1 MSFRETF
8 TRDENKDEVQYDDS
22 AFFTFGGTMLLVGI
36 LTLLILIYQ
45 RIYYSQPFLN
55 KSKYKNCECQ
65 PCVDRTIVHYKKVK
79 AKKQNFTF
87 YFMILCVFGLCYLFT
102 LSYGEIVKNT
112 DTFKSFN
119 PYDILEI
126 DIGATEKEIKKAYK
140 RLAIKYHP
148 DKNQNNPQAKAMF
161 ILVAK
166 AHEALT
172 DEVARKNFEMYGN
185 PDGPGSM
192 RLAVGLPSFVLNKK
206 NHMPILI
213 IFLLIV
219 VVIIPVSVWFWY
231 TNSQKYDDNGMYHGN
246 IAAFKEFLN
255 QNILLKQMPFVLG
268 TAAEYMILRIKKDE
282 EVELSKMYKN
292 FVDIMPKHN
301 KQKIPPQNLK
311 AICLIYAYLN
321 NYPLN
326 NELFGKDIEYILSKA
341 PFLITN
347 MMEMANKLTFL
358 HYNVDPRFPNFGY
371 NCIKTI
377 IEFSQQIHQAIPM
390 QASTLLQ
397 LPHFNEA
404 RIKNLKSNK
413 ECPKNFGQFSNPL
426 QNFNNGL
433 TLFLDLS
440 KEEQLAILKLE
451 FNDEEITEIMK
462 AIEFIPKY
470 DIKVDVFVEGFEEIL
485 VEDLMTIKITI
496 TRTNLEEGQVNIYS
510 LIS

>member
-8 TRDENKDEVQYDDS
+8 TRDEAKDDIQYDDS

-36 LTLLILIYQ
+36 ITLLVLIWK
-45 RIYYSQPFLN
+45 RIFYEQPFLD
-55 KSKYKNCECQ
+55 KHKYKNCECK
-65 PCVDRTIVHYKKVK
+65 PCQERMSIHFKKVK
-79 AKKQNFTF
+79 AKKHNVTF
-87 YFMILCVFGLCYLFT
+87 YFMIICVIGLCYLFT

-126 DIGATEKEIKKAYK
+126 EIGASNKDIKMAYK
-140 RLAIKYHP
+140 KLAVKYHP
-148 DKNQNNPQAKAMF
+148 DKNQNNPQAKARF
-161 ILVAK
+161 ILTTK
-166 AHEALT
+166 AYEALT

-219 VVIIPVSVWFWY
+219 IVIIPVSVWFWY

-268 TAAEYMILRIKKDE
+268 TAAEYMVLKITKDE
-282 EVELSKMYKN
+282 EVELSKIYKQ
-292 FVDIMPKHN
+292 FSEIMPKHN

-326 NELFGKDIEYILSKA
+326 EMYQKDIEYILSKA
-341 PFLITN
+341 PFLINN

-377 IEFSQQIHQAIPM
+377 IEFSQQIHQGIPIS
-390 QASTLLQ
+390 ASTLVQ
-397 LPHFNEA
+397 LPHFTET
-404 RIKNLKSNK
+404 RIKNMKAHK
-413 ECPKNFGQFSNPL
+413 ECPKNFAHVVNPL

-433 TLFLDLS
+433 SMFLEFS
-440 KEEQLAILKLE
+440 KEEQLQLLKLE
-451 FNDEEITEIMK
+451 FNDQEIEEIFQ

-470 DIKVDVFVEGFEEIL
+470 DIKVDVFVEGFDEIIID
-485 VEDLMTIKITI
+485 DLITIKITV
-496 TRTNLEEGQVNIYS
+496 TRTNLAEGQVEF
-510 LIS
+510 L